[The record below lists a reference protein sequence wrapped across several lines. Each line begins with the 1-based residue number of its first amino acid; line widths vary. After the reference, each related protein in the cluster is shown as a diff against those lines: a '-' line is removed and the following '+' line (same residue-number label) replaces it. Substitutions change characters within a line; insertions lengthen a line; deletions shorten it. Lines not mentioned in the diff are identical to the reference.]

1 MSAAARQHQ
10 IRQLDARLI
19 NQIAA
24 GEVIERP
31 ASVVK
36 ELVENSLD
44 AGANRIHVEIECG
57 GMRKIRVRDN
67 GYGIAADDLPLA
79 LAAHATS
86 KIASLDDLEAVASLG
101 FRGEA
106 LASIASVA
114 RLTIASRQHD
124 AQRHG
129 WQIEPGGQAPMP
141 SACAEGTDIEVR
153 DLFYNTPARRK
164 FMRTEQTE
172 FRHIDELIKRL
183 ALARPDVD
191 FVLEHNGKTVRQ
203 LSASAL
209 LSAQQAEQQRLA
221 LVCGKAFVEQA
232 QQIDAQT
239 GHGQQ
244 AGMSLRGWIARPTF
258 SRQQADMQYFFV
270 NGRLVRDRLVGRA
283 IRQAYKDV
291 LYHGRHPAYV
301 LYLALDPAAV
311 DVNVHPQKHEVR
323 FREQRQ
329 VHDFLFASLHRRLAA
344 QQDAA
349 TSMAQTPDA
358 TAAARLQVGH
368 RSVALSG
375 AGAVGRSGSAAL
387 FAQLH
392 AHRQVMPQPGG
403 NARRIEDAAAA
414 YAYLA
419 QSSAPTS
426 AQSMAAPGADAD
438 ANEKSDAALEVDTS
452 MPPLGHALAQLQGIY
467 VLAENAHGLVLVDMH
482 AAHERVTYEALKQAH
497 AQATLQAQQLLLP
510 QQVAVSEREA
520 EAVEQYA
527 EQLQA
532 FALDVVRSG
541 PELISVRALP
551 QLLAGAD
558 IETLLRDVLAE
569 LLSLESST
577 LLEQQANEVL
587 SSMACHGSVRA
598 NRKLSVDEMNALLR
612 AMEATERSDQ
622 CNHGRP
628 TWLQLDLAT
637 LDKLFLRGR

>member
-1 MSAAARQHQ
+1 MSAPAHQHQ

-44 AGANRIHVEIECG
+44 AGANRIQVEIERG

-114 RLTIASRQHD
+114 RLTIASRQRD
-124 AQRHG
+124 DQRHG
-129 WQIEPGGQAPMP
+129 WQIEPGGQTPVP
-141 SACAEGTDIEVR
+141 SACAEGTDIEVC

-232 QQIDAQT
+232 QQIDAQA

-270 NGRLVRDRLVGRA
+270 NGRLVRDRLVGHA

-344 QQDAA
+344 QHDAA

-375 AGAVGRSGSAAL
+375 AGALGRSGSAAL
-387 FAQLH
+387 FAQRH
-392 AHRQVMPQPGG
+392 AHTQVMPQPGG
-403 NARRIEDAAAA
+403 SARHIADAAAA
-414 YAYLA
+414 YAYLT
-419 QSSAPTS
+419 QSS
-426 AQSMAAPGADAD
+426 AQSMAEPGADAD
-438 ANEKSDAALEVDTS
+438 ANDKSDAALEVDTS

-510 QQVAVSEREA
+510 QQIAVSEREA
-520 EAVEQYA
+520 EAVEQFA

-541 PELISVRALP
+541 PELVSVRALP

>member
-1 MSAAARQHQ
+1 MNSSTLRQQ
-10 IRQLDARLI
+10 IHQLDARLI

-44 AGANRIHVEIECG
+44 AGATRIHVDVERG
-57 GMRKIRVRDN
+57 GMRKMRVRDN
-67 GYGIAADDLPLA
+67 GYGIGHDDLTLA

-86 KIASLDDLEAVASLG
+86 KISSLDDLEAVASLG

-114 RLTIASRQHD
+114 KLSMASRQAD
-124 AQRHG
+124 EPRHG
-129 WQIEPGGQAPMP
+129 WQMGAEGGEPLP
-141 SACAEGTDIEVR
+141 SNCAEGTDIEVR

-191 FVLEHNGKTVRQ
+191 FILEHNGKTVRQ
-203 LSASAL
+203 LAASAL
-209 LSAQQAEQQRLA
+209 LSAAQAEQQRLA

-232 QQIDAQT
+232 QQIDET
-239 GHGQQ
+239 SGHGEQ
-244 AGMSLRGWIARPTF
+244 ADMSLRGWIARPTF

-270 NGRLVRDRLVGRA
+270 NGRLVRDRLVAHA

-301 LYLALDPAAV
+301 LYLALDPAGV

-323 FREQRQ
+323 FREQRR
-329 VHDFLFASLHRRLAA
+329 VHDFLFASLHRRLAGQHA
-344 QQDAA
+344 AAAHAESDDAA
-349 TSMAQTPDA
+349 QVTH
-358 TAAARLQVGH
+358 LQVGH
-368 RSVALSG
+368 RNVPLSA
-375 AGAVGRSGSAAL
+375 AGMLGGSGSSAL
-387 FAQLH
+387 FARRYRPPAQ
-392 AHRQVMPQPGG
+392 ADGG
-403 NARRIEDAAAA
+403 SERIGDAAAA

-419 QSSAPTS
+419 QT
-426 AQSMAAPGADAD
+426 AARRSDDDPAADTARPQAVATEDD
-438 ANEKSDAALEVDTS
+438 A

-482 AAHERVTYEALKQAH
+482 AAHERITYEGLKQAWG
-497 AQATLQAQQLLLP
+497 QAKLQAQQLLLP
-510 QQVAVSEREA
+510 QQIAVSEREA
-520 EAVEQYA
+520 DAVETFA
-527 EQLQA
+527 AQLQA

-541 PELISVRALP
+541 PESITVRAVP
-551 QLLAGAD
+551 QLLAAAD
-558 IETLLRDVLAE
+558 IEALLRDVLTE
-569 LLSLESST
+569 LVNLETSAV
-577 LLEQQANEVL
+577 LEQQANEVL

-598 NRKLSVDEMNALLR
+598 NRKLSLEEMNALLR
-612 AMEATERSDQ
+612 AMEDCERSDQ

>member
-1 MSAAARQHQ
+1 LSAPARQHQ

-44 AGANRIHVEIECG
+44 AGANRIQVEIERG

-114 RLTIASRQHD
+114 RLTIASRQRD
-124 AQRHG
+124 DQRHG
-129 WQIEPGGQAPMP
+129 WQIEPGANTPIP

-232 QQIDAQT
+232 QQIDAQA

-244 AGMSLRGWIARPTF
+244 IGMSLRGWIARPTF

-270 NGRLVRDRLVGRA
+270 NGRLVRDRLVGHA

-301 LYLALDPAAV
+301 LYLALDPASV

-344 QQDAA
+344 QHDAA
-349 TSMAQTPDA
+349 AVANSSTPADAQQS
-358 TAAARLQVGH
+358 ARLQVGH
-368 RSVALSG
+368 RSVAVSG
-375 AGAVGRSGSAAL
+375 AGALGRSGSAAL
-387 FAQLH
+387 FAQH
-392 AHRQVMPQPGG
+392 YAHKQVMPQPGG
-403 NARRIEDAAAA
+403 SARRIEDTAAA

-419 QSSAPTS
+419 QSSV
-426 AQSMAAPGADAD
+426 QSMTGSDADAD
-438 ANEKSDAALEVDTS
+438 ANDKSDAALEVDTS

-482 AAHERVTYEALKQAH
+482 AAHERVTYEALKQAY
-497 AQATLQAQQLLLP
+497 ADTSLQAQQLLLP
-510 QQVAVSEREA
+510 QQIAVSEREA
-520 EAVEQYA
+520 QAVEQFA

-569 LLSLESST
+569 LLSLDSST

-598 NRKLSVDEMNALLR
+598 NRKLTLDEMNALLR

>member
-1 MSAAARQHQ
+1 LSAPARQHQ

-44 AGANRIHVEIECG
+44 AGANRIQVEIERG

-79 LAAHATS
+79 LAAHATN

-114 RLTIASRQHD
+114 RLTIASRQRD
-124 AQRHG
+124 DQRHG
-129 WQIEPGGQAPMP
+129 WQIEPGANTPIP

-232 QQIDAQT
+232 QQIDAQA

-244 AGMSLRGWIARPTF
+244 IGMSLRGWIARPTF

-270 NGRLVRDRLVGRA
+270 NGRLVRDRLVGHA

-301 LYLALDPAAV
+301 LYLALDPASV

-344 QQDAA
+344 QHDAA
-349 TSMAQTPDA
+349 AVANSSTPADAQQS
-358 TAAARLQVGH
+358 ARLQVGH
-368 RSVALSG
+368 RSVAVSG
-375 AGAVGRSGSAAL
+375 AGALGRSGSAAL
-387 FAQLH
+387 FAQH
-392 AHRQVMPQPGG
+392 YAHKQVMPQPGG
-403 NARRIEDAAAA
+403 SARRIEDTAAA

-419 QSSAPTS
+419 QSSV
-426 AQSMAAPGADAD
+426 QSMTGSDADAD
-438 ANEKSDAALEVDTS
+438 ANDKSDAALEVDTS

-482 AAHERVTYEALKQAH
+482 AAHERVTYEALKQAY
-497 AQATLQAQQLLLP
+497 ADTSLQAQQLLLP
-510 QQVAVSEREA
+510 QQIAVSEREA
-520 EAVEQYA
+520 QAVEQFA

-569 LLSLESST
+569 LLSLDSST

-598 NRKLSVDEMNALLR
+598 NRKLTLDEMNALLR

>member
-1 MSAAARQHQ
+1 V

-44 AGANRIHVEIECG
+44 AGATRIQVEVERG

-67 GYGIAADDLPLA
+67 GYGMAAEDQPLA
-79 LAAHATS
+79 VAAHATS
-86 KIASLDDLEAVASLG
+86 KIATLDDLEAVASLG

-106 LASIASVA
+106 LASIASVS
-114 RLTIASRQHD
+114 RLHIATRRASD
-124 AQRHG
+124 ERHG
-129 WQIEPGGQAPMP
+129 WQFEPGADAPQP
-141 SACAEGTDIEVR
+141 GTCQPGTSIDVS

-172 FRHIDELIKRL
+172 FRHIDELLKRL

-191 FVLEHNGKTVRQ
+191 FILQHNGKVVRQ
-203 LSASAL
+203 LAASGL
-209 LSAQQAEQQRLA
+209 LSAEQAEQQRLR
-221 LVCGKAFVEQA
+221 LICGKAFVEQA
-232 QQIDAQT
+232 QLLDEHSA
-239 GHGQQ
+239 HGSGAGRQGQ
-244 AGMSLRGWIARPTF
+244 GMSLRGWIARPTF

-270 NGRLVRDRLVGRA
+270 NGRLVRDRLVAHA

-301 LYLALDPAAV
+301 LYLAIDPAAV

-329 VHDFLFASLHRRLAA
+329 VHDFLFGSLHRQLAGQHA
-344 QQDAA
+344 SAA
-349 TSMAQTPDA
+349 ALAEGDDDN
-358 TAAARLQVGH
+358 ARLQVGH
-368 RSVALSG
+368 RRVDIGG
-375 AGAVGRSGSAAL
+375 AGSSAL
-387 FAQLH
+387 FSRAGQRFAGDQSPPAQYAHAQLRD
-392 AHRQVMPQPGG
+392 AGG
-403 NARRIEDAAAA
+403 A

-419 QSSAPTS
+419 QAAQQRSAEAISVESTNHD
-426 AQSMAAPGADAD
+426 DA
-438 ANEKSDAALEVDTS
+438 S
-452 MPPLGHALAQLQGIY
+452 MPPLGYALAQLQGIY
-467 VLAENAHGLVLVDMH
+467 ILAENQPGLVLVDMH
-482 AAHERVTYEALKQAH
+482 AAHERVTYEQLKRAYADQ
-497 AQATLQAQQLLLP
+497 QLQAQQLLLP
-510 QQVAVSEREA
+510 QQLAVSEREA
-520 EAVEQYA
+520 DAVEQFA
-527 EQLQA
+527 EALQA
-532 FALDVVRSG
+532 FALDIERSG
-541 PELISVRALP
+541 PEQVSIRAIP

-558 IETLLRDVLAE
+558 SEALLRDVLSE
-569 LLSLESST
+569 LVTLESSV
-577 LLEQQANEVL
+577 LLEQQANEML
-587 SSMACHGSVRA
+587 SSMACHGSIRA
-598 NRKLSVDEMNALLR
+598 NRKLNLDEMNALLR

>member
-1 MSAAARQHQ
+1 LNASAVGQH

-44 AGANRIHVEIECG
+44 AGATRIHVDVERG
-57 GMRKIRVRDN
+57 GMRKMRVRDN
-67 GYGIAADDLPLA
+67 GYGIGRDDLPLA
-79 LAAHATS
+79 LSAHATS
-86 KIASLDDLEAVASLG
+86 KISSLDDLEAVASLG

-114 RLTIASRQHD
+114 KLSMASRQAD
-124 AQRHG
+124 ETRHG
-129 WQIEPGGQAPMP
+129 WQIDAESGEPVP
-141 SACAEGTDIEVR
+141 SNCAEGTDIEVR

-191 FVLEHNGKTVRQ
+191 FILEHNGKTVRQ
-203 LSASAL
+203 LAASAL
-209 LSAQQAEQQRLA
+209 LSAPQAEQQRLA

-232 QQIDAQT
+232 QQIAEIS
-239 GHGQQ
+239 GHGEQ
-244 AGMSLRGWIARPTF
+244 ADMSLRGWIARPTF

-270 NGRLVRDRLVGRA
+270 NGRLVRDRLVAHA

-301 LYLALDPAAV
+301 LYLALDPAGV

-323 FREQRQ
+323 FREQRR
-329 VHDFLFASLHRRLAA
+329 VHDFLFASVHRQLAGQHAAAAHAESADAA
-344 QQDAA
+344 QV
-349 TSMAQTPDA
+349 TH
-358 TAAARLQVGH
+358 LQVGH
-368 RSVALSG
+368 RNVPLS
-375 AGAVGRSGSAAL
+375 AVGMLGGSGSSAL
-387 FAQLH
+387 FARRYRPPAQ
-392 AHRQVMPQPGG
+392 AVGG
-403 NARRIEDAAAA
+403 SEHIGDAAAA

-419 QSSAPTS
+419 QTAARRSDDDQTADSARTQ
-426 AQSMAAPGADAD
+426 A
-438 ANEKSDAALEVDTS
+438 VDTDDT
-452 MPPLGHALAQLQGIY
+452 MLPLGHALAQLQGIY

-482 AAHERVTYEALKQAH
+482 AAHERITYEGLKQAWE
-497 AQATLQAQQLLLP
+497 QAKLQAQQLLLP
-510 QQVAVSEREA
+510 QQIAVSEREA
-520 EAVEQYA
+520 DAVETFA
-527 EQLQA
+527 GQLQA

-541 PELISVRALP
+541 PESITVRAVP
-551 QLLAGAD
+551 QLLAAAD
-558 IETLLRDVLAE
+558 IEALLRDVLTE
-569 LLSLESST
+569 LVNLETSAV
-577 LLEQQANEVL
+577 LEQQANEVL
-587 SSMACHGSVRA
+587 SGMACHGSVRA
-598 NRKLSVDEMNALLR
+598 NRKLRLEEMNALLR
-612 AMEATERSDQ
+612 AMEDCERSDQ

>member
-1 MSAAARQHQ
+1 MRTSPVRHQ

-44 AGANRIHVEIECG
+44 AGATRIQIDVERG
-57 GMRKIRVRDN
+57 GMRMIRVRDN
-67 GYGIAADDLPLA
+67 GYGIARDDLPLA

-114 RLTIASRQHD
+114 RLTIASRQ
-124 AQRHG
+124 ATAGRHG
-129 WQIEPGGQAPMP
+129 WQIDPDGDEPVP
-141 SACAEGTDIEVR
+141 SACADGTDIEIR

-191 FVLEHNGKTVRQ
+191 FILEHNGKTVRQ
-203 LSASAL
+203 LAASAL
-209 LSAQQAEQQRLA
+209 LSAQQGEQQRLA

-232 QQIDAQT
+232 QQIDERS

-244 AGMSLRGWIARPTF
+244 AEMSLRGWIARPTF

-270 NGRLVRDRLVGRA
+270 NGRLVRDRLVAHA

-301 LYLALDPAAV
+301 LYLALDPATV

-323 FREQRQ
+323 FREQRS
-329 VHDFLFASLHRRLAA
+329 VHDFLFASLHRRLAGQHA
-344 QQDAA
+344 AAATTDAA
-349 TSMAQTPDA
+349 AGQ
-358 TAAARLQVGH
+358 AASHLQVGH
-368 RSVALSG
+368 RSVALQG
-375 AGAVGRSGSAAL
+375 TGMLGRSGSSAL
-387 FAQLH
+387 FNRRPLPPAA
-392 AHRQVMPQPGG
+392 AHNRVGSNQQ
-403 NARRIEDAAAA
+403 ISDAAAA
-414 YAYLA
+414 YAYLSQA
-419 QSSAPTS
+419 TPQ
-426 AQSMAAPGADAD
+426 PGAGGADSSTDTSHDAGD
-438 ANEKSDAALEVDTS
+438 DQS
-452 MPPLGHALAQLQGIY
+452 MPPLGYALAQLQGIY
-467 VLAENAHGLVLVDMH
+467 VLAENQQGLVLVDMH
-482 AAHERVTYEALKQAH
+482 AAHERITYEALKQAH
-497 AQATLQAQQLLLP
+497 ADASLQSQQLLLP

-520 EAVEQYA
+520 DAVEQFA
-527 EQLQA
+527 DQLQA
-532 FALDVVRSG
+532 FALDVVRGG
-541 PELISVRALP
+541 PELISVRAVP
-551 QLLAGAD
+551 QLLAAAD
-558 IETLLRDVLAE
+558 IEALLRDLLSE
-569 LLSLESST
+569 LVSLESST
-577 LLEQQANEVL
+577 LLEQKANEML

-598 NRKLSVDEMNALLR
+598 NRRLSVEEMNALLR
-612 AMEATERSDQ
+612 AMEASERSDQ

>member
-1 MSAAARQHQ
+1 MSAPARQHQ
-10 IRQLDARLI
+10 IRQLNARLI

-44 AGANRIHVEIECG
+44 AGANRIQVEIERG

-114 RLTIASRQHD
+114 RLTIASRQRD
-124 AQRHG
+124 DQRHG
-129 WQIEPGGQAPMP
+129 WQIEPGGQTPLP

-232 QQIDAQT
+232 QQIDAQA

-270 NGRLVRDRLVGRA
+270 NGRLVRDRLVGHA

-344 QQDAA
+344 QHDAT

-368 RSVALSG
+368 RSVALSD
-375 AGAVGRSGSAAL
+375 AGAMGRSGSAAL
-387 FAQLH
+387 FAQRH
-392 AHRQVMPQPGG
+392 AHKQGMPQPGG
-403 NARRIEDAAAA
+403 SARHIADAAAA

-419 QSSAPTS
+419 QSSA
-426 AQSMAAPGADAD
+426 QSMAEPGAAAD
-438 ANEKSDAALEVDTS
+438 ANDKSDAALEVDTS

-510 QQVAVSEREA
+510 QQIAVSEREA

-541 PELISVRALP
+541 PELVSVRALP

-558 IETLLRDVLAE
+558 IEMLLRDVLAE